1 MNVETGKEDYGWG
14 FMNSS
19 DVDKNM
25 LAADFWKDIPGGEI
39 CFDDNLDHGL
49 MNNSADISYFN
60 NAYYYHDIRL
70 DTDEILEIMNTRF
83 IYALEEDVENAISS
97 LVVKNDPHVE
107 ISAFLR
113 NFDTGIELKVR
124 VSQELSWDPE
134 QNDITLGEIM
144 NGVDT
149 TMQALEGKEEAMRNI
164 VAEKAA
170 LYTVDNILE
179 AIRK

>member
-1 MNVETGKEDYGWG
+1 MNVETGKENYWWG

-60 NAYYYHDIRL
+60 NAYYYHDIQL
-70 DTDEILEIMNTRF
+70 HTDETLEIVNNRF
-83 IYALEEDVENAISS
+83 MHALEEDVENAISS
-97 LVVKNDPHVE
+97 LVEPEPNVE

-113 NFDTGIELKVR
+113 NFDTGIDLKVR

-144 NGVDT
+144 NGVDS
-149 TMQALEGKEEAMRNI
+149 TMQALEGQEEAMRNI
-164 VAEKAA
+164 VAEKTA
-170 LYTVDNILE
+170 LYTVDNILK